1 MAKKAKAAPAP
12 VADASTV
19 PVKRPRVHKLTIRN
33 FRAIGKE
40 PVTVELDDIV
50 VLVGPNNSGKSSI
63 LRAYQVV
70 MLHGSKDG
78 ELTQEDFPDGTI
90 DASNPVEIELETV
103 VYDEKAPGE
112 KWIRKDP
119 TTGEMFVR
127 EKWTWVAPGK
137 PKRVGWEVGE
147 PGNWHASEVP
157 WGAPGVAQPARPE
170 PHRIE
175 AFDSPQTQTAAVVT
189 LLKDVLN
196 QRIKEMQETPPPADG
211 TTVESTDYQKLLT
224 SVSEFQKK
232 VVVAANEQIAKIE
245 TEMNT
250 LIDQVFPGQAVRFD
264 ARPEDNI
271 DDCLT
276 FFRDT
281 PQLLMGPKN
290 GYQPPVEKQGSG
302 ARRTLLWAALRLV
315 KEQARAKKD
324 ATSTRPHILLID
336 EPELCLHPN
345 AVREA
350 CRVLYDL
357 PKTGNWQVMV
367 TTHSPVF
374 IDLWRDNT
382 SIVRV
387 ERQPNGSASGTTI
400 YRPKRAALDDD
411 DKECLKLLNLCD
423 SYVAEFFFG
432 GRTVLVEGDTEH
444 TAFTYVMQQEP
455 ERFKDIHVV
464 RARGKATIVS
474 LCKVLNQFGA
484 PYSVLHDSD
493 TPTAFRK
500 GTVITNPAWTQNQ
513 RIYDQ
518 VKNLV
523 ATRKIRLVASLVS
536 FEPAY
541 FGTDASSEKPANA
554 WTTLKENKDAHVRIA
569 TLLEALVDFTKP
581 LPQGAVEWS
590 DLAALENQLPK
601 NPA

>member
-1 MAKKAKAAPAP
+1 MGKHTDIQWCHSTVNPVAGCDGCELYPSGAKVAQTMLKEIPPQMRQQVRDRIDHFAAQGPQYVKLNLDVIAGEVAELAGAPEIKRP
-12 VADASTV
+12 VADAVAALYVCYAASLHRFFNKNGRSSGYAFPFEQPKLFDGRMARAAAWGPPSNEEECSKPWLSGMRRLIFISDMGDALSTAV
-19 PVKRPRVHKLTIRN
+19 PFEHLEREIIQNVSSEQGQQHIWQWLTKRPGRMAKFAEWLEQRGQQWPEN
-33 FRAIGKE
+33 
-40 PVTVELDDIV
+40 
-50 VLVGPNNSGKSSI
+50 LV
-63 LRAYQVV
+63 A
-70 MLHGSKDG
+70 M
-78 ELTQEDFPDGTI
+78 
-90 DASNPVEIELETV
+90 
-103 VYDEKAPGE
+103 
-112 KWIRKDP
+112 
-119 TTGEMFVR
+119 
-127 EKWTWVAPGK
+127 
-137 PKRVGWEVGE
+137 
-147 PGNWHASEVP
+147 
-157 WGAPGVAQPARPE
+157 
-170 PHRIE
+170 
-175 AFDSPQTQTAAVVT
+175 
-189 LLKDVLN
+189 
-196 QRIKEMQETPPPADG
+196 
-211 TTVESTDYQKLLT
+211 TTVTAKEFT
-224 SVSEFQKK
+224 SRVS
-232 VVVAANEQIAKIE
+232 
-245 TEMNT
+245 
-250 LIDQVFPGQAVRFD
+250 
-264 ARPEDNI
+264 
-271 DDCLT
+271 
-276 FFRDT
+276 
-281 PQLLMGPKN
+281 
-290 GYQPPVEKQGSG
+290 
-302 ARRTLLWAALRLV
+302 ALRDV
-315 KEQARAKKD
+315 PAKFKGL
-324 ATSTRPHILLID
+324 SL
-336 EPELCLHPN
+336 ELCLHPN